1 MSKTFGVAGVSKLN
15 GEVKARFAQDM
26 DRVKVL
32 EKNGHTDI
40 KLFQLPQPMTKED
53 ALLWL
58 VEHFTD
64 ADKDQYLAI
73 RSAQPSASKPAA
85 PAGTRALAAKAE
97 KPAKAAKTAMT
108 NVDGVA
114 ITETMLAKKREMF
127 PSHTDEQ
134 LADLIRYQMR
144 QVAKQYPG
152 LSEEHVAK
160 TLELTVKHFDD
171 IEPNF

>member
-32 EKNGHTDI
+32 EKNGHTEVRLF
-40 KLFQLPQPMTKED
+40 KLPVPMTKED

-58 VEHFTD
+58 VENFND

-73 RSAQPSASKPAA
+73 RSAQPGASKPAA
-85 PAGTRALAAKAE
+85 PSQTRALAAK
-97 KPAKAAKTAMT
+97 PAKTVKAALT
-108 NVDGVA
+108 VDGVE
-114 ITETMLAKKREMF
+114 ITEAMLAKKREMF

-152 LSEEHVAK
+152 LSEENVAK
-160 TLELTVKHFDD
+160 TMKLTVKHFDD